1 MRWFLKAFLGPLIGV
16 FGVAVGGWLV
26 SLAVFSFLDVA
37 EVTEGAT
44 IQVLQLPARVP
55 ELVDLAIQLMQREL
69 AGG

>member
-1 MRWFLKAFLGPLIGV
+1 M
-16 FGVAVGGWLV
+16 GGWLV

-44 IQVLQLPARVP
+44 MQVLQLPARVP

-69 AGG
+69 AGGMVPVP